1 MLKITIVETID
12 GVDIT
17 TTKEFT
23 ETDHLALLNDLVSYT
38 SWLFPANDAGGP
50 AFQKVYQCRK
60 RLIEPNLIKYLNDP
74 NVNSEDEII
83 NAAVAEPDYLN
94 RLAREEGEENI

>member
-38 SWLFPANDAGGP
+38 SWLFPANDRGGP
-50 AFQKVYQCRK
+50 VFHKVYQCRK

-74 NVNSEDEII
+74 SVNSEDEII
-83 NAAVAEPDYLN
+83 NAVVAESGYLN
-94 RLAREEGEENI
+94 RSAREDG